1 MLLGT
6 LIKQAMRA
14 QGPFAAEIGAREPEL
29 AARIDAEA
37 GRLGLDRRD
46 VVADTIARFMAAEDG
61 ESWTTIVSA
70 IQRSDDP
77 GLAFLEAVM
86 RLRLSHSCAH

>member
-1 MLLGT
+1 MLLGA

-14 QGPFAAEIGAREPEL
+14 QGPFAAEIGMRDPEL
-29 AARIDAEA
+29 ATRLYAEAARI
-37 GRLGLDRRD
+37 GLDRRGF
-46 VVADTIARFMAAEDG
+46 VADTVSRFMSAEDS

-77 GLAFLEAVM
+77 GAAFLETVM
-86 RLRLSHSCAH
+86 RLRLSHTCAP